1 MRSQV
6 VRSDVTVVGG
16 GLAGVCAAVAA
27 ARLGKKVALINNRPV
42 LGGNSS
48 SEVRVWVCGSTGHGS
63 NHNAREG
70 GIMGEL
76 FVENQF
82 RNPDG
87 NPYYWDLVV
96 LETVRAEPNITLFLN
111 TDVREVF
118 ATGPRDR
125 RHVDSVTGWT
135 MGSEITTVFRSPL
148 FLDCTGDGLV
158 GALSGAE
165 FRIGREGRDEYGE
178 SFAPEVADD
187 LTLGSTLL
195 FYTKDTGAPA
205 KYVPPSFAKD
215 ITKTSIPERRIIKAG
230 DNGCAYWW
238 IEWGGEHD
246 IVHDNEMIRDELWAA
261 IYGIWDYIKNS
272 GKFDADNMALEWV
285 GALPGKREYRRFLGG
300 HVLTQNDIMDQ
311 VEFPDRV
318 AIGGWSID
326 LHPPRGMY
334 APEAG
339 SKHRHAKGVYHIPYR
354 SLFSRNVDN
363 LLLAGRD
370 ISATHVA
377 FGSTRVMATCAVI
390 GEGAGTA
397 AALCHSRSITPAE
410 LAADHTDELVRTLLR
425 QDASVL
431 GLPLDDPDDLLR
443 AADVAASSTRTRL
456 DVETPDS
463 TWPLAADLGIVIP
476 VDPAVERLD
485 ILVDAAADTELVV
498 DLYDPVV
505 GQNYVPERLV
515 TSDRCPVAAGDKQ
528 WVGLT
533 LPYRPEN
540 PGNAFLLVHADPA
553 LAVYVADEQTPG
565 MLCFSRVPP
574 PDDVQEP
581 VREWSPKPLHR
592 RSVCLRSTESTAA
605 YSADKVLDGFARPF
619 AGPHMWV
626 SQPINGNPQTLT
638 FTWREAVNIAQV
650 DLVFDDD
657 VNEDLINLHHHRT
670 PFEIMPSL
678 VRDYRVQ
685 IRNGDIWSEIVAV
698 TANRTR
704 HHRHVFAE
712 PVTADGLRLVVESTN
727 GDPSARVISARAYAH
742 AQSGPR
748 GLR

>member
-6 VRSDVTVVGG
+6 VESDITVVGG
-16 GLAGVCAAVAA
+16 GLAGVCAAIAA

-82 RNPDG
+82 RNPGG

-96 LETVRAEPNITLFLN
+96 LETVRAEPDITVFLN
-111 TDVREVF
+111 TDVREIH
-118 ATGPRDR
+118 ASGPAGR
-125 RHVDSVTGWT
+125 RHVNAVTGWT
-135 MGSEITTVFRSPL
+135 MGSEITTEFRSPL

-195 FYTKDTGAPA
+195 FYTKDTGVPT
-205 KYVPPSFAKD
+205 KYVAPSFAKD

-272 GKFDADNMALEWV
+272 GKFDADTMALEWV
-285 GALPGKREYRRFLGG
+285 GALPGKREYRRFLGD
-300 HVLTQNDIMDQ
+300 HILTQNDIMDQ

-339 SKHRHAKGVYHIPYR
+339 SKHRYAKGVYHIPYR
-354 SLFSRNVDN
+354 SLYSRNVDN

-397 AALCHSRSITPAE
+397 AALCHSRSVTPHE
-410 LAADHTDELVRTLLR
+410 LATSHTDELVRTLLR

-431 GLPLDDPDDLLR
+431 GLPLDDPEDLLR
-443 AADVAASSTRTRL
+443 SADIEASSTRTHI
-456 DVETPDS
+456 DIETPDS
-463 TWPLAADLGIVIP
+463 TWQLTADLGIVIP
-476 VDPAVERLD
+476 VDPGVSGFEF
-485 ILVDAAADTELVV
+485 LVDAADDTELVV

-515 TSDRCPVAAGDKQ
+515 TSDRSPVRAGDKQ
-528 WVGLT
+528 WVT
-533 LPYRPEN
+533 VSLPHQPAVA
-540 PGNAFLLVHADPA
+540 GNAFLLVHADPA

-565 MLCFSRVPP
+565 MLCFSRVAPP
-574 PDDVQEP
+574 EDAQEP
-581 VREWSPKPLHR
+581 VREWSAKPLHR
-592 RSVCLRSTESTAA
+592 RSVCLRSAEPTAA
-605 YSADKVLDGFARPF
+605 YAAGKAIDGYARPF

-626 SQPINGNPQTLT
+626 SQPLNGTPPILT
-638 FTWREAVNIAQV
+638 ATWLEPVTIAQL
-650 DLVFDDD
+650 DLTFDDD

-670 PFEIMPSL
+670 PFDIMPSL

-685 IRNGDIWSEIVAV
+685 IRHGDSWTDVV
-698 TANRTR
+698 TVTENRTR

-712 PVTADGLRLVVESTN
+712 PVSTDALRLVVESTN
-727 GDPSARVISARAYAH
+727 GDPSARVVSIRAYATT
-742 AQSGPR
+742 ASST
-748 GLR
+748 